1 MPGDDDMNID
11 FGDPVLNDPDYEKKV
26 GNEGAPNDN
35 AAPTPADGQADGS
48 ATPPQGQQAGGDT
61 VTSGDGN
68 QAAPGQQPAG
78 QQQSQQPA
86 KADAADKPR
95 TDDKGNLIDK
105 DGNIIA
111 MAGAERRHYERAQQ
125 QQTYI
130 KRLETDIVELR
141 KNDAYAKALNEV
153 PQKLGLSMSEAEM
166 GLQAIA
172 SFKKDPVAT
181 ARWMLQET
189 MRQGYN
195 LQQIIGA
202 DAKGQING
210 GSLDL
215 QAVRSMI
222 AEAVQPLV
230 GDRQAQQRQS
240 EAEIAAQREYE
251 GFIAKHEHATV
262 HDDVLA
268 NMMRNDDKLTPE
280 VAYWQLREYAA
291 ARGLDFSKPLRAQV
305 LAREQG
311 GNNTNGHAQPRP
323 NAQQQQQQRPMPNGS
338 APTQAMQQGPN
349 MANPDDAW
357 DVIVRQ
363 SLAEAGLLN

>member
-1 MPGDDDMNID
+1 MPGEEDDID
-11 FGDPVLNDPDYEKKV
+11 FGDPLLNDPDYESKV
-26 GNEGAPNDN
+26 GNEGAPDGTTTT
-35 AAPTPADGQADGS
+35 APADGGAQDDAAKQAD
-48 ATPPQGQQAGGDT
+48 QLAGGDT
-61 VTSGDGN
+61 VTSGAGDK
-68 QAAPGQQPAG
+68 AAPGQQ
-78 QQQSQQPA
+78 QQQPQAAP

-111 MAGAERRHYERAQQ
+111 AAGAERRHFERAQQ
-125 QQTYI
+125 QQKYI
-130 KRLETDIVELR
+130 DRLERELVDAR
-141 KNDAYAKALNEV
+141 KQDTYARALNEV
-153 PQKLGLSMSEAEM
+153 PQKLGLSLSEAEI

-195 LQQIIGA
+195 LQQIVGA
-202 DAKGQING
+202 DAKGQAIG

-222 AEAVQPLV
+222 AEAMQPLV

-240 EAEIAAQREYE
+240 EAEQSAQREYDE
-251 GFIAKHEHATV
+251 FVAKHEHATV
-262 HDDVLA
+262 HEDVLA
-268 NMMRNDDKLTPE
+268 NMLQGDPKLTPQ

-291 ARGLDFSKPLRAQV
+291 KNGLDFAQPLRAQV
-305 LAREQG
+305 LVRQQG
-311 GNNTNGHAQPRP
+311 GTGTNGHAQPRP
-323 NAQQQQQQRPMPNGS
+323 NAPQQQPMPNGS

-357 DVIVRQ
+357 DNIVRQ
-363 SLAEAGLLN
+363 SMREAGLLN

>member
-11 FGDPVLNDPDYEKKV
+11 FGDPTLNDPDYEKKV
-26 GNEGAPNDN
+26 GNEGATNDN
-35 AAPTPADGQADGS
+35 APTAPADGGAQDDAS
-48 ATPPQGQQAGGDT
+48 VPQGQSAGADNVTGGQGD
-61 VTSGDGN
+61 
-68 QAAPGQQPAG
+68 QAAPGQQPTG
-78 QQQSQQPA
+78 QQPSA

-105 DGNIIA
+105 DGKILA

-130 KRLETDIVELR
+130 KRLEGDIDALR
-141 KNDAYAKALNEV
+141 KSDAYAKALNEV
-153 PQKLGLSMSEAEM
+153 PQKLGLSLSEAEM

-195 LQQIIGA
+195 LQQIVGA

-222 AEAVQPLV
+222 SEAVQPLV
-230 GDRQAQQRQS
+230 GDRQAQQRHT
-240 EAEIAAQREYE
+240 EAEVAAQREYE

-268 NMMRNDDKLTPE
+268 NMMRSDPNLSPE

-291 ARGLDFSKPLRAQV
+291 KRGLDFSQPLRAQV
-305 LAREQG
+305 QAQEQG
-311 GNNTNGHAQPRP
+311 GQRTNGHAQPRP
-323 NAQQQQQQRPMPNGS
+323 NAPQQQHQPMPNGS

-349 MANPDDAW
+349 MANPDEAW

>member
-11 FGDPVLNDPDYEKKV
+11 FGDPALNDPEYESKA
-26 GNEGAPNDN
+26 GNIGAPDDNTPPAPADGGAPND
-35 AAPTPADGQADGS
+35 APDAQGKPAGA
-48 ATPPQGQQAGGDT
+48 DT
-61 VTSGDGN
+61 VTGGQGN

-78 QQQSQQPA
+78 QQSPA

-105 DGNIIA
+105 DGNILA

-125 QQTYI
+125 QQRYI
-130 KRLETDIVELR
+130 TRLEGELTEAR
-141 KNDAYAKALNEV
+141 KADAYAKALNEV
-153 PQKLGLSMSEAEM
+153 PQKLGLSLSEAEM

-195 LQQIIGA
+195 LQQIVGA
-202 DAKGQING
+202 DAKGQVNG

-222 AEAVQPLV
+222 SEAVQPLV

-240 EAEIAAQREYE
+240 EAEVSAQREYDA
-251 GFIAKHEHATV
+251 FVAKHEHATV
-262 HDDVLA
+262 HEDVLA
-268 NMMRNDDKLTPE
+268 NMMQSDPNVSPQ

-291 ARGLDFSKPLRAQV
+291 KNGLDFTKPLRAQV
-305 LAREQG
+305 LARQQG
-311 GNNTNGHAQPRP
+311 GNGTNGHAQPRP
-323 NAQQQQQQRPMPNGS
+323 NAPQQQHQPMPNGS

-349 MANPDDAW
+349 MANPDEAW